1 MITDKLTIYTENEDV
16 NCIRELVALCMD
28 ALEIN
33 PVPLTAFGRNASA
46 AELSKDT
53 RCVVLPQ
60 GLSVE
65 TEKRVRKF
73 TYSIDDTKGDICV
86 LNIQK
91 RTNTTC
97 FEVLYGVF
105 MSRVFIP
112 FESRFSPSQVILAIC
127 ILCGLGASIDKL
139 IPLINEILK

>member
-1 MITDKLTIYTENEDV
+1 MITDKLTIYAESEDV
-16 NCIRELVALCMD
+16 NSIRELVALCMD

-33 PVPLTAFGRNASA
+33 PVSLTAFGKNAPLM
-46 AELSKDT
+46 ELSKDT
-53 RCVVLPQ
+53 RCVVLPADLLIQ
-60 GLSVE
+60 
-65 TEKRVRKF
+65 TEKGVRKL

-91 RTNTTC
+91 RTNSTC

-112 FESRFSPSQVILAIC
+112 LESRFSPSQVILAIC
-127 ILCGLGASIDKL
+127 ILCGFGASIDKL